1 MSNQELFES
10 ILNNCTEKKII
21 SYAKKLIKK
30 CSFNSGECARNLC
43 SLAYWLYVYGYEDD
57 ALKLAEI
64 THDVEF
70 PGKAWFNVWSF
81 LLYVWG
87 LEVYILKKKGEIEK
101 AEERIRLMDKYMSYP
116 ELPDGSKRPDQLEIQ
131 RRNRFTYEY
140 VSNTNEIETAYSKS
154 LANEYRFT
162 SLFQMIGYTYTGL
175 FPNLLKDEEKIS
187 KLIDEYIAIIKN

>member
-1 MSNQELFES
+1 MNHQELFED
-10 ILNNCTEKKII
+10 ILNNHNEKKII

-30 CSFNSGECARNLC
+30 CSFNSGECAQNLC
-43 SLAYWLYVYGYEDD
+43 SLSYWLFVYGYEDE

-70 PGKAWFNVWSF
+70 PGKAWFNVWDF
-81 LLYVWG
+81 LLWVWG
-87 LEVYILKKKGEIEK
+87 LEVYILKGKGETEK

-116 ELPDGSKRPDQLEIQ
+116 KLSDGSELPKQQEIQ

-140 VSNTNEIETAYSKS
+140 VANTEKIETAYSKS
-154 LANEYRFT
+154 SANEYRFI
-162 SLFQMIGYTYTGL
+162 SLFNMIGYTYTGL

-187 KLIDEYIAIIKN
+187 MLIDEYITILRN